1 MSIKKNRLLCLI
13 MAIAMLVALVP
24 SMAFGLEPV
33 EPAYAY
39 IPNMGDASV
48 SKVDLTAETPLVVAR
63 YFTAPRLDASGD
75 WGDLFGS
82 AAGDLTAIAPV
93 GWRTSRLAIDPAG
106 NAWALNTGA
115 DSGVATVQG
124 SVARIQFDVSGLT
137 TTSTSA
143 GDIKLF
149 GTDEAVTVFPIGDRG
164 DCPRSINVTADGRI
178 FIGFHKAYE
187 KWGYFQEYSFDGTDL
202 TPIGPRIYGLGVSD
216 ELGDPP
222 PAFDIAPYNATIDVN
237 GTLWFVSYGSSRVNR
252 NGGTFGSN
260 NGIYSFNIDDPLN
273 TFERHLESS
282 PTGEP
287 MGYMKS
293 GYGIL
298 VDDSDPE
305 NVIVYATIMDTAGGA
320 TPGFYIKDGDASFVK
335 TLNHTADVYAPRGLA
350 FDDNGVIWIANSG
363 DNTVTRYDP
372 SGNLTTQ
379 KFAGFGNTPVGIGK
393 DPQGRMW
400 VIARDSSR
408 LIGFEPDD
416 PATKILITSGFNLPY
431 AYGDFA
437 VHTPPTYCICG
448 YKFDAD
454 TEEGL
459 GNWTIEL
466 FKWNAD
472 LADEGDWEYVKSTTT
487 SAIDGKYCFEGLLA
501 GEYKVSEVLE
511 DGWEQIYPIV
521 NEHLVNLP
529 DGASNCEAVSGQ
541 GIFYNFENAKLYE
554 ISGFKYRS
562 GTEIGLGGWMITLE
576 KWIDDAYV
584 PVAVTAT
591 DINGAYSF
599 TGLLAGDYRISE
611 TLKPGWTQTSPLNGV
626 HEVTLPY
633 EGDPLSYD
641 FENEPDMVCYDDTI
655 WAYGGVDG
663 AYTDGPA
670 AMVVENNTVEG
681 NPSMNWGWTNQIT
694 GPGIYVFTLYRGA
707 GQNNLDNG
715 TPVGTLTVNFNG
727 TQAAITY
734 EVAEPYTLSEAHL
747 WVGETMLPLVES
759 TRKGVTT
766 YKPTS
771 APGQLA
777 NLGFNPEISA
787 DGLTAT
793 ITVEIDAPFWVAAH
807 GVVDW
812 CEMIPINETVYYHW
826 GVGYP
831 YGATPETY
839 AVASVSPEGMMDV
852 WWYRDGSI
860 IPAGWYHDIYTIVAT
875 PGFTAFT
882 VANLNEPVQMLH
894 GIHYPGVDTT
904 YYQRTAIDVSEVPAP
919 NAMSI
924 LIP

>member
-1 MSIKKNRLLCLI
+1 MSIKKNRLLCII
-13 MAIAMLVALVP
+13 MTIAMLVAFLP
-24 SMAFGLEPV
+24 SMAFGLEPVEPV

-63 YFTAPRLDASGD
+63 YFTAPRLDAAGD

-82 AAGDLTAIAPV
+82 AAGDLTAIAPA

-202 TPIGPRIYGLGVSD
+202 TPVGPRIYGLGVSD
-216 ELGDPP
+216 ELGDPY

-298 VDDSDPE
+298 IDDSDPE

-320 TPGFYIKDGDASFVK
+320 TPGFYIKDGNASFIKSGIV
-335 TLNHTADVYAPRGLA
+335 TYAPRGLA
-350 FDDNGVIWIANSG
+350 FDDNGVIWIANSSNG
-363 DNTVTRYDP
+363 SVTSFNPDGGATANY
-372 SGNLTTQ
+372 T
-379 KFAGFGNTPVGIGK
+379 GFGSVPVGVGK
-393 DPQGRMW
+393 DPEGRMW
-400 VIARDSSR
+400 IIVRDSNK
-408 LIGFEPDD
+408 LVGFD
-416 PATKILITSGFNLPY
+416 PATPNDRITIGSGFNQPY

-448 YKFDAD
+448 YKLDAD

-466 FKWNAD
+466 FKKDDAGGWQF
-472 LADEGDWEYVKSTTT
+472 VKSTTT
-487 SAIDGKYCFEGLLA
+487 SAIDGKYCFDGLLA
-501 GEYKVSEVLE
+501 GEYKVSEVLK
-511 DGWEQIYPIV
+511 DGWELIDPTD
-521 NEHLVNLP
+521 NEHLVSLP
-529 DGASNCEAVSGQ
+529 DEASNCEAVLGQ
-541 GIFYNFENAKLYE
+541 GVFYNFVNAKLYE
-554 ISGFKYRS
+554 ISGYKYRS
-562 GTEIGLGGWMITLE
+562 GTELGLGGWLIKLE
-576 KWIDDAYV
+576 KWVDEAWV
-584 PVAVTAT
+584 PFAMTAT

-611 TLKPGWTQTSPLNGV
+611 TLKPGWTQTSPVGGV
-626 HEVTLPY
+626 HLVTLPY
-633 EGDPLSYD
+633 EGDPLTYD

-655 WAYGGVDG
+655 WAYGGADG

-670 AMVVENNTVEG
+670 AMVVANNTVEG
-681 NPSMNWGWTNQIT
+681 NTSNNWGWTNQIT

-707 GQNNLDNG
+707 GQNDLDNG
-715 TPVGTLTVNFNG
+715 TPVGTLTVEFDG
-727 TQAAITY
+727 EFAEITY

-747 WVGETMLPLVES
+747 WVGETMLPLVS
-759 TRKGVTT
+759 RTVRGVTT
-766 YKPTS
+766 YTPTA

-777 NLGFNPEISA
+777 KLGFNPEISA
-787 DGLTAT
+787 DGLTAS
-793 ITVEIDAPFWVAAH
+793 ITVEINAPFWVAAH

-839 AVASVSPEGMMDV
+839 AVASVSPEGIMDV
-852 WWYRDGSI
+852 WWYSNGSLI
-860 IPAGWYHDIYTIVAT
+860 AAGWYHDIYTIVAT
-875 PGFTAFT
+875 PGFDAFL
-882 VANLNEPVQMLH
+882 VANLNEPVKLLH

-904 YYQRTAIDVSEVPAP
+904 YYQRTAIDVTVVPAP